1 MFTVNVDSACFASVG
16 VGAVAGVGVW
26 ALDTVGGKKIT
37 CEKLK
42 KSRNK
47 LSIEGSY
54 TVHFTSRT
62 KHSVVDA
69 RDFLNVARLQNVS
82 GQAQ

>member
-1 MFTVNVDSACFASVG
+1 MG
-16 VGAVAGVGVW
+16 VGAVAGAGVW
-26 ALDTVGGKKIT
+26 ALDTVGKKKMT

-42 KSRNK
+42 KSRSK

-62 KHSVVDA
+62 KHSVVNGC
-69 RDFLNVARLQNVS
+69 DFLNVARLQNVS
-82 GQAQ
+82 GHAQ